1 MTLVRHAIASF
12 HPAVKSIALPLKGPV
27 LDRLYYS
34 SRHNFIYFRIP
45 KSANSTIML
54 SLAQAMGGGDI
65 DARGAAAKRSAKKSL
80 KLALWQPSRVQQC
93 FKFTFVRDPF
103 ARILSA
109 YLDKIAGNVPKFLA
123 DLDSRDSRN
132 SPMTFIDFLRR
143 LDEGYLLSNI
153 HWAPQADIIPVPVPM
168 LDFVGRVENLGP
180 DLAAVMEKIFGAGD
194 HPVVQR
200 TLGVTSASSRLAE
213 FYGPEERKIVQKLY
227 ARDFELFYPDAA

>member
-1 MTLVRHAIASF
+1 MPIIRHAVASIHPVVETIA
-12 HPAVKSIALPLKGPV
+12 APLKGPV
-27 LDRLYYS
+27 LDRIYYS
-34 SRHNFIYFRIP
+34 SRHNFVYFRIP

-54 SLAQAMGGGDI
+54 SLAQAMGGGDV

-80 KLALWQPSRVQQC
+80 KLALWRSSRVQQC

-109 YLDKIAGNVPKFLA
+109 YLDKIASGAPKILA
-123 DLDSRDSRN
+123 DLDSRGRS
-132 SPMTFIDFLRR
+132 MTFIDFLRR

-153 HWAPQADIIPVPVPM
+153 HWAPQADIIPVAVPM

-180 DLAAVMEKIFGAGD
+180 DLAEVLEKIFGTGD
-194 HPVVQR
+194 HAVVQR
-200 TLGVTSASSRLAE
+200 TVGVTSASSRLSE